1 MEKVGFV
8 DVVDFY
14 VKAGNGGNGAATF
27 RREKYVPF
35 GGPDGGDG
43 GDGGYV
49 FLVADPTISTLYPL
63 TEKRKYFAENGENG
77 RRKKMHGRNGKDLIL
92 RVPVG
97 TIVRDYDTGE
107 IIADLDEPG
116 KYCCVA
122 RGGRGGRG
130 NTHFKSSTNQ
140 APKLA
145 EKGAPGEERHILLE
159 LKLLADAGLVGYPNV
174 GKSSIISRISNS
186 KPKIANYH
194 FTTLV
199 PNLGVVVVEKPENSF
214 VIADIPGLIKG
225 ASQGKGLGNVFL
237 RHVER
242 CNLIVHVVDIAGSE
256 GRDPVQD
263 YYDIR
268 AELEFF
274 SPELASKEE
283 IVVGNKVDLLT
294 QEELQA
300 NIERFKKET
309 GKDVLPISAVTGY
322 NLDALKYAIW
332 ERIKESRKLLAEK
345 IDIDKIEFVKP
356 EPVKILL
363 PEKVDITITKNDK
376 GEFEVHSEYI
386 STYLEKYKKEAK
398 YMLEDI
404 LEILEK
410 NGLDEKLRKA
420 GAKDGDTVWIE
431 GVEFTYKE

>member
-1 MEKVGFV
+1 MEKIGFV
-8 DVVDFY
+8 DLVDFY

-43 GDGGYV
+43 GDGGFV
-49 FLVADPTISTLYPL
+49 FLVADPTISTLYHL
-63 TEKRKYFAENGENG
+63 TEKRRYVAGNGENG
-77 RRKKMHGRNGKDLIL
+77 RRKKQNGKNGEDLIL

-97 TIVRDYDTGE
+97 TVIYDYDTQE
-107 IIADLDEPG
+107 LIADLDEPG

-122 RGGRGGRG
+122 RGGKGGRG

-140 APKLA
+140 APKIA
-145 EKGAPGEERHILLE
+145 ERGVEGEERHIKLE

-194 FTTLV
+194 FTTLI
-199 PNLGVVVVEKPENSF
+199 PNLGVVAVERPENSF

-242 CNLIVHVVDIAGSE
+242 CSLIVHVVDIAGSE

-268 AELEFF
+268 KELEYF
-274 SPELASKEE
+274 SPELAGKEE
-283 IVVGNKVDLLT
+283 IVVGNKSDILS
-294 QEELQA
+294 EGELK
-300 NIERFKKET
+300 NNVERFTKAT
-309 GKDVLPISAVTGY
+309 GKEVLVVSAITGFE
-322 NLDALKYAIW
+322 LDSLKYAIW
-332 ERIKESRKLLAEK
+332 ERIKESRKLLAKK
-345 IDIDKIEFVKP
+345 IDIEQINFVKP
-356 EPVKILL
+356 EPVKITL
-363 PEKVDITITKNDK
+363 PDRVDIVVVRNDK
-376 GEFEVHSEYI
+376 GEFEVQSYYI
-386 STYLEKYKKEAK
+386 TAYLEKYKKEAK

-420 GAKDGDTVWIE
+420 GVKDGDTVWIE
-431 GVEFTYKE
+431 GVEFTFKE

>member
-1 MEKVGFV
+1 MEKIGFV
-8 DVVDFY
+8 DLVDFY
-14 VKAGNGGNGAATF
+14 VKAGDGGNGAATF

-43 GDGGYV
+43 GDGGFV
-49 FLVADPTISTLYPL
+49 FLVADPTISTLYHL
-63 TEKRKYFAENGENG
+63 TEKRKYTAENGENG
-77 RRKKMHGRNGKDLIL
+77 RRKKQDGKSGRDLIL

-97 TIVRDYDTGE
+97 TVVKDYDTGE
-107 IIADLDEPG
+107 VIADLDEPG

-122 RGGRGGRG
+122 RGGKGGRG

-140 APKLA
+140 APKIA
-145 EKGAPGEERHILLE
+145 ERGVAGEERHILLE

-194 FTTLV
+194 FTTLI
-199 PNLGVVVVEKPENSF
+199 PNLGVVVVDKPENSF
-214 VIADIPGLIKG
+214 VVADIPGLIKG
-225 ASQGKGLGNVFL
+225 ASEGKGLGNVFL

-268 AELEFF
+268 KELEFF

-283 IVVGNKVDLLT
+283 IVVGNKADLLSG
-294 QEELQA
+294 EDLLK

-309 GKDVLPISAVTGY
+309 GKDVLAISAVVGIG
-322 NLDALKYAIW
+322 LDKLKFIIW
-332 ERIKESRKLLAEK
+332 ERIKESRKLLTDK
-345 IDIDKIEFVKP
+345 VDIEKIEFLKP
-356 EPVKILL
+356 EPVKITL
-363 PEKVDITITKNDK
+363 PDRVDIVITRNDK
-376 GEFEVHSEYI
+376 GEFEVKSQYI
-386 STYLEKYKKEAK
+386 TAYLEKYRKEAK

-410 NGLDEKLRKA
+410 NGLDDKLRKA
-420 GAKDGDTVWIE
+420 GVKDGDTVWIE
-431 GVEFTYKE
+431 GVEFTFKE

>member
-1 MEKVGFV
+1 MEKIGFV
-8 DVVDFY
+8 DLVDFY

-43 GDGGYV
+43 GDGGFV
-49 FLVADPTISTLYPL
+49 FLVADPTISTLYHL
-63 TEKRKYFAENGENG
+63 TEKRRYVAGNGENG
-77 RRKKMHGRNGKDLIL
+77 RRKKQNGKNGEDLIL

-97 TIVRDYDTGE
+97 TVVYDYDTQKL
-107 IIADLDEPG
+107 IADLDKPG

-122 RGGRGGRG
+122 RGGKGGRG

-140 APKLA
+140 APKIA
-145 EKGAPGEERHILLE
+145 ERGVEGEERHIKLE

-194 FTTLV
+194 FTTLI
-199 PNLGVVVVEKPENSF
+199 PNLGVVAVERPENSF

-242 CNLIVHVVDIAGSE
+242 CSLIVHVVDIAGSE

-268 AELEFF
+268 KELEYF
-274 SPELASKEE
+274 SPELAGKEE
-283 IVVGNKVDLLT
+283 IVVGNKSDILS
-294 QEELQA
+294 EGELK
-300 NIERFKKET
+300 NNVERFTKAT
-309 GKDVLPISAVTGY
+309 GKEVLVVSAITGFG
-322 NLDALKYAIW
+322 LDSLKYAIW

-345 IDIDKIEFVKP
+345 IDIEQINFVKP
-356 EPVKILL
+356 EPVKITL
-363 PEKVDITITKNDK
+363 PDRVDIVVVRNDK
-376 GEFEVHSEYI
+376 GDFEVQSYYI
-386 STYLEKYKKEAK
+386 TAYLEKYKKEAK

-420 GAKDGDTVWIE
+420 GVKDGDTVWIE
-431 GVEFTYKE
+431 GVEFTFKE

>member
-1 MEKVGFV
+1 MEKIGFV
-8 DVVDFY
+8 DLVDFY
-14 VKAGNGGNGAATF
+14 VKAGDGGNGAATF

-43 GDGGYV
+43 GDGGFV
-49 FLVADPTISTLYPL
+49 FLVADPTISTLYHM
-63 TEKRKYFAENGENG
+63 TEKHKYIAQNGENG
-77 RRKKMHGRNGKDLIL
+77 RKKKQNGKNGEDLIL

-97 TIVRDYDTGE
+97 TLVKDYDTGE

-122 RGGRGGRG
+122 RGGKGGRG
-130 NTHFKSSTNQ
+130 NTHFKSSINQ

-145 EKGAPGEERHILLE
+145 ERGVKGEERHIQLE

-194 FTTLV
+194 FTTLI
-199 PNLGVVVVEKPENSF
+199 PNLGVVAVERAENSF

-242 CNLIVHVVDIAGSE
+242 CSLIVHVVDIAGSE

-268 AELEFF
+268 TELEYF
-274 SPELASKEE
+274 SPELARKEE
-283 IVVGNKVDLLT
+283 IVIGNKSDLLT
-294 QEELQA
+294 QEQLSE
-300 NIERFKKET
+300 NIEQFKRAT
-309 GKDVLPISAVTGY
+309 GKEVIPVSAVTGFGLD
-322 NLDALKYAIW
+322 NLRYIIW
-332 ERIKESRKLLAEK
+332 DKIKESRKLLAEK
-345 IDIDKIEFVKP
+345 IDVEKIDFVKP
-356 EPVKILL
+356 EPVKIAL
-363 PEKVDITITKNDK
+363 PDRVDIVVIKNEN
-376 GEFEVHSEYI
+376 GEFEVKSNYI
-386 STYLEKYKKEAK
+386 TTYLEKYKKEAK

-410 NGLDEKLRKA
+410 NGLDDKLRKA
-420 GAKDGDTVWIE
+420 GVKDGDTVWIE
-431 GVEFTYKE
+431 GVEFTFKE

>member
-1 MEKVGFV
+1 MEKIGFV
-8 DVVDFY
+8 DLVDFY
-14 VKAGNGGNGAATF
+14 VKAGDGGNGAATF

-43 GDGGYV
+43 GDGGFV
-49 FLVADPTISTLYPL
+49 FLVADPTISTLYHM
-63 TEKRKYFAENGENG
+63 TEKHKYIAQNGENG
-77 RRKKMHGRNGKDLIL
+77 RKKRQNGKNGEDLIL

-97 TIVRDYDTGE
+97 TLVKDYDTGE
-107 IIADLDEPG
+107 VIADLDEPG

-122 RGGRGGRG
+122 RGGKGGRG

-140 APKLA
+140 APKVA
-145 EKGAPGEERHILLE
+145 ERGVKGEERHIQLE

-194 FTTLV
+194 FTTLI
-199 PNLGVVVVEKPENSF
+199 PNLGVVAVERAENSF

-242 CNLIVHVVDIAGSE
+242 CSLIVHVVDIAGSE

-268 AELEFF
+268 TELEYF
-274 SPELASKEE
+274 SPELARKEE
-283 IVVGNKVDLLT
+283 IVVGNKSDLLA
-294 QEELQA
+294 EEQLSE
-300 NIERFKKET
+300 NIEQFKRAT
-309 GKDVLPISAVTGY
+309 GKDVIPVSAVTGFG
-322 NLDALKYAIW
+322 LDNLKYVIW

-345 IDIDKIEFVKP
+345 IDVEKIVFVKP
-356 EPVKILL
+356 EPVKIAL
-363 PEKVDITITKNDK
+363 PDRVDIVVIKNEN
-376 GEFEVHSEYI
+376 GEFEVKSNYI
-386 STYLEKYKKEAK
+386 TTYLEKYKKEAK

-404 LEILEK
+404 IEILEK
-410 NGLDEKLRKA
+410 NGLDDKLRKA
-420 GAKDGDTVWIE
+420 GVKDGDTVWIE
-431 GVEFTYKE
+431 GVEFTFKE

>member
-1 MEKVGFV
+1 
-8 DVVDFY
+8 
-14 VKAGNGGNGAATF
+14 
-27 RREKYVPF
+27 
-35 GGPDGGDG
+35 
-43 GDGGYV
+43 
-49 FLVADPTISTLYPL
+49 
-63 TEKRKYFAENGENG
+63 
-77 RRKKMHGRNGKDLIL
+77 
-92 RVPVG
+92 
-97 TIVRDYDTGE
+97 
-107 IIADLDEPG
+107 
-116 KYCCVA
+116 
-122 RGGRGGRG
+122 
-130 NTHFKSSTNQ
+130 
-140 APKLA
+140 
-145 EKGAPGEERHILLE
+145 
-159 LKLLADAGLVGYPNV
+159 
-174 GKSSIISRISNS
+174 
-186 KPKIANYH
+186 
-194 FTTLV
+194 
-199 PNLGVVVVEKPENSF
+199 
-214 VIADIPGLIKG
+214 
-225 ASQGKGLGNVFL
+225 
-237 RHVER
+237 
-242 CNLIVHVVDIAGSE
+242 
-256 GRDPVQD
+256 
-263 YYDIR
+263 
-268 AELEFF
+268 
-274 SPELASKEE
+274 
-283 IVVGNKVDLLT
+283 VDLLT

-322 NLDALKYAIW
+322 NLDVLKYAIW